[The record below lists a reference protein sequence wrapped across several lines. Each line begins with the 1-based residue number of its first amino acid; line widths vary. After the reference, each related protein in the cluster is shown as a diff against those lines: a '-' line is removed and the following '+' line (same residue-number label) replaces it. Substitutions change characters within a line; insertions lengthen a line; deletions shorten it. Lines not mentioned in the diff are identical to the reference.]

1 MIMTKQRKHVLI
13 AAAIGII
20 SVFLPVQSGAFAG
33 IGVNTSIIDA
43 LGFVGWVMLLS
54 LLCIAVFH
62 LSGDRAEPISAAKKA
77 ITVLLGGVNLL
88 LSFLVLASGVAL
100 GMLTGSFNSETL
112 GVFQISSAPSF
123 GIVVNCA
130 SFAAIIYF
138 SL

>member
-1 MIMTKQRKHVLI
+1 MT
-13 AAAIGII
+13 
-20 SVFLPVQSGAFAG
+20 GARSCWKLSPRRSRAS
-33 IGVNTSIIDA
+33 SIHA
-43 LGFVGWVMLLS
+43 S

-88 LSFLVLASGVAL
+88 LSFLVLAGGVAL
-100 GMLTGSFNSETL
+100 GILTGSFNGETL